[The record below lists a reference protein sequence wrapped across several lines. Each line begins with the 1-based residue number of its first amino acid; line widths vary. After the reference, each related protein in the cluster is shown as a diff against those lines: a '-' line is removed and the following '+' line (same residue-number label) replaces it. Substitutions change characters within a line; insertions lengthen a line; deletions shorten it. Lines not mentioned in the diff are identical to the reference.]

1 VVPHRVRRHDSRHR
15 LDRHRELELTSLRNS
30 AIPVFSQR
38 WIGTLCAIVGV
49 LGFSF
54 KAILIKLAY
63 RDANVDAITL
73 LTLRMLYSAPL
84 FLTMAAWAHRAPGAS
99 PRRSPIPRADRM
111 RLIWLGCIGY
121 YLASLYDF
129 MGLQYITAS
138 LERLVL
144 FLYPTLV
151 VLLSALLLGQPVT
164 RRAVAALVLSY
175 AGIALVFWHDLRF
188 AGNAGATLTGGGLVF
203 ASAILYALYLVQ
215 AGGVIARLGS
225 ARFIAWAML
234 ASTVFVVAQFLLTRP
249 VAALAVPGRIHVLS
263 IAMAVFSTV
272 LPTWLIAESIR
283 RMGANAASLVG
294 SLGPVFT
301 IGLGAMILGEP
312 IHAIQLAGAA
322 LVLGGVMM
330 VTVKPRAA
338 AR

>member
-1 VVPHRVRRHDSRHR
+1 
-15 LDRHRELELTSLRNS
+15 
-30 AIPVFSQR
+30 
-38 WIGTLCAIVGV
+38 
-49 LGFSF
+49 
-54 KAILIKLAY
+54 
-63 RDANVDAITL
+63 
-73 LTLRMLYSAPL
+73 MLYSAPL
-84 FLTMAAWAHRAPGAS
+84 FLAMAAWAHRAPGAA
-99 PRRSPIPRADRM
+99 PRPSPIPRADRM

-263 IAMAVFSTV
+263 IAMAIFSTV

-312 IHAIQLAGAA
+312 VHAIQLAGAA

>member
-1 VVPHRVRRHDSRHR
+1 VSPR
-15 LDRHRELELTSLRNS
+15 
-30 AIPVFSQR
+30 R
-38 WIGTLCAIVGV
+38 WIGPVCAVLGV

-63 RDANVDAITL
+63 RDDSIDAITL

-84 FLTMAAWAHRAPGAS
+84 FLAMAAWAQRAPGAPPTS
-99 PRRSPIPRADRM
+99 RADWM

-121 YLASLYDF
+121 YLASLLDF

-144 FLYPTLV
+144 FLYPTVV

-164 RRAVAALVLSY
+164 RRAAAALMLSY
-175 AGIALVFWHDLRF
+175 AGIAFVFWHDLRF
-188 AGNAGATLTGGGLVF
+188 TGDAGATLTGGGLVF

-225 ARFIAWAML
+225 SRFIAWAML

-249 VAALAVPGRIHVLS
+249 ISALAVSGRIHALS
-263 IAMAVFSTV
+263 LAMAVFSTV

-312 IHAIQLAGAA
+312 VHAIQLAGAA
-322 LVLGGVMM
+322 LVLGGVML
-330 VTVKPRAA
+330 VTVKPVVA